1 MGDAVDE
8 TEAPADR
15 LARLEGR
22 AVIGPAVTTG
32 RRFFAI
38 EGLDLGGLIAV
49 ELFTTVMPLL
59 LIGYAWFKD
68 FSPRASIGE
77 LFVRQLGASG
87 EDVIL
92 IRRQFGSAAGL
103 EQVWTV
109 TGLAAFLVWGIP
121 MSLTVVR
128 MFAMA
133 WNRAVPSILQRL
145 WRGAAWFVLY
155 LVDVGVTES
164 ILLIP
169 SPRAMVPV
177 LVFAAMAV
185 SLVFWG
191 LTPVLL
197 VPSLA
202 FRWRTVLIAGTVGA
216 VVNFLV
222 LRIVARVVF
231 PMLLSGWDGFGPIG
245 VAMTLMTWC
254 GVLGTTW
261 VVVACAGSVFAEGP
275 QRGAGSLGPR
285 PDGSSPS

>member
-1 MGDAVDE
+1 VTDAVDE
-8 TEAPADR
+8 TDAPPTR
-15 LARLEGR
+15 LARLEER
-22 AVIGPAVTTG
+22 AVIGPAVTAG

-87 EDVIL
+87 EDVLL

-109 TGLAAFLVWGIP
+109 TGLAAFLIWGIP

-133 WNRAVPSILQRL
+133 WGRAVPSLLQRL
-145 WRGAAWFVLY
+145 WRGALWFGLY
-155 LVDVGVTES
+155 LVDVAATEG
-164 ILLIP
+164 ILLL
-169 SPRAMVPV
+169 SVPRAAIPA
-177 LVFAAMAV
+177 LVVAALAV
-185 SLVFWG
+185 SIVFWG
-191 LTPVLL
+191 ITPVLL
-197 VPSLA
+197 VPSVR
-202 FRWRTVLIAGTVGA
+202 FRLRTVVLAGLVGA

-222 LRIVARVVF
+222 LRIAARIAF
-231 PMLLSGWDGFGPIG
+231 PLLLSGWDGFGPIG

-254 GVLGTTW
+254 GVLGVTW
-261 VVVACAGSVFAEGP
+261 VVSACAGAVFVERSRARSVGP
-275 QRGAGSLGPR
+275 LA
-285 PDGSSPS
+285 